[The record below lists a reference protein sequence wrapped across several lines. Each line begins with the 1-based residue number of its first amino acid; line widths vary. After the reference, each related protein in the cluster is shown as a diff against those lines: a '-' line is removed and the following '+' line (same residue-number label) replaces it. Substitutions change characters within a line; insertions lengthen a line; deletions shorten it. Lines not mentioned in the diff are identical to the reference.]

1 MDNLHIDH
9 LHRHRHTALV
19 PRLSSPWSV
28 KLVDT
33 YKTRLRIPYL
43 PVGLELRLAVLHLA
57 ASASALASAS
67 SSTSFPLTL
76 SRLGLVKT
84 AGWRLLHFAAR
95 IPSRWVVLLL
105 IVFCQSHP
113 FGPADFYPAS
123 RRSPVSVDGSHHSIQ
138 LSSLTALVRLPLLA
152 LTPPLQLLVGRQVGR
167 QARKV
172 DLRSIH
178 PRPIRQ
184 VRSGQAQ
191 TGNGRERLKTP
202 FSSSPSSSGDTP
214 SPSGTPQSQPRIVSY
229 CSLRAQTE
237 KKGQPNT
244 TQHNTGEQTSD
255 ASLGPKT
262 GGEFSS
268 WTSTGTL
275 D

>member
-1 MDNLHIDH
+1 MNIHHVPFIIGLLFCDSAGLPSNLTLAAFLGLLGPSPISGFTPPPPFFPRPGRETADNLHILLHLNH
-9 LHRHRHTALV
+9 LHRHRHTAAAGLSALV

-33 YKTRLRIPYL
+33 YKTIPWLPSL

-152 LTPPLQLLVGRQVGR
+152 LTPPLQLLVGRQVGK
-167 QARKV
+167 QAR
-172 DLRSIH
+172 
-178 PRPIRQ
+178 
-184 VRSGQAQ
+184 
-191 TGNGRERLKTP
+191 
-202 FSSSPSSSGDTP
+202 
-214 SPSGTPQSQPRIVSY
+214 
-229 CSLRAQTE
+229 
-237 KKGQPNT
+237 
-244 TQHNTGEQTSD
+244 
-255 ASLGPKT
+255 
-262 GGEFSS
+262 
-268 WTSTGTL
+268 
-275 D
+275 